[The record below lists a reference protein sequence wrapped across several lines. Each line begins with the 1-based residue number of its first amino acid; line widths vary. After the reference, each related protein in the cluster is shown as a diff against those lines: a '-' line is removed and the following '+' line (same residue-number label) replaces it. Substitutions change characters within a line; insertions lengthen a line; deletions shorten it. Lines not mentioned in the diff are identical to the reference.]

1 MDTYRLC
8 CSPTGPVCR
17 NLPMNRLSTC
27 SMGETP
33 RLPIERVLC
42 PAKVRTEIDLK
53 EYGQDLTLK
62 MSQARQSVKKAQK
75 YEKTV

>member
-1 MDTYRLC
+1 MNQ
-8 CSPTGPVCR
+8 SPIYLLYGR
-17 NLPMNRLSTC
+17 D
-27 SMGETP
+27 P
-33 RLPIERVLC
+33 RLPTERVLC

-62 MSQARQSVKKAQK
+62 TSQAWELARQSVKKAQK

>member
-1 MDTYRLC
+1 VLFVYRTC
-8 CSPTGPVCR
+8 VQESAHESPIYLLYGR
-17 NLPMNRLSTC
+17 D
-27 SMGETP
+27 P
-33 RLPIERVLC
+33 RLPTERVLC

-62 MSQARQSVKKAQK
+62 TSQAWELARQSVKKAQK